1 MAIGSKPYVSRLG
14 YPRHPPSLRMLFF
27 FLVACGPGKVTL
39 GGDTGTADT
48 SVDTDTDTAVDT
60 AVETGDSGPMA
71 TWARGKSS

>member
-1 MAIGSKPYVSRLG
+1 
-14 YPRHPPSLRMLFF
+14 MLFF

-48 SVDTDTDTAVDT
+48 SVDTD
-60 AVETGDSGPMA
+60 VETGDSGPMA